1 MEQIFSK
8 EIADEFMI
16 FKGEVRGVSLK
27 NYADFI
33 VKKDGEEGLKKVE
46 NALAEVGYP
55 IKYRELATMDFYP
68 LGFQALSIAAMQ
80 KFLNYDEKT
89 FYELGSFQPKISL
102 MIKIFLKYF
111 FSIDML
117 AKKVPDMWKKS
128 YTVGELKVAE
138 LDKGKRHMI
147 LRLENFPC
155 HPIQCHQTL
164 RGYFPSVLKMVLGA
178 EPTCEETKC
187 VFRGDKYHEY
197 LLKW

>member
-1 MEQIFSK
+1 MEEIFSK
-8 EIADEFMI
+8 EIADKFMN

-33 VKKDGEEGLKKVE
+33 LKKDGEESLKKIE
-46 NALAEVGYP
+46 NALADVGYP
-55 IKYRELATMDFYP
+55 IKYRELITMNFYP
-68 LGFQALSIAAMQ
+68 LGFQALSISAMQ
-80 KFLNYDEKT
+80 KFLNYDEKK
-89 FYELGSFQPKISL
+89 FYELGRFQPKVSL

-117 AKKVPDMWKKS
+117 AKKVPYMWKKS
-128 YTVGELKVAE
+128 YTAGELKVVE
-138 LDKGKRHMI
+138 LNKEKRCMI
-147 LRLENFPC
+147 LRLEDFPC

-164 RGYFPSVLKMVLGA
+164 RGYFPTVLKMVLRA

-187 VFRGDKYHEY
+187 TFTGDSCHEY

>member
-1 MEQIFSK
+1 MEEIFSK
-8 EIADEFMI
+8 EIADKFMS

-33 VKKDGEEGLKKVE
+33 IKKDGEEGLKKAE
-46 NALAEVGYP
+46 KALAEVGYP
-55 IKYRELATMDFYP
+55 IKYRELITMNFYP
-68 LGFQALSIAAMQ
+68 LGYQALSIAAMR
-80 KFLNYDEKT
+80 KILNYDDET
-89 FYELGSFQPKISL
+89 FYELGCLQPKISL

-128 YTVGELKVAE
+128 YTVGELKVIE
-138 LDKGKRHMI
+138 LDKEKRHMI
-147 LRLENFPC
+147 LRLENFSC

-164 RGYFPSVLKMVLGA
+164 RGYFPAVLKMVLKA
-178 EPTCEETKC
+178 EPTCQETKC
-187 VFRGDKYHEY
+187 TFRGDNYHEY